1 MKLKKRTKLKEK
13 KEGNVKKKG
22 ELKVKKKEELINS
35 EAPLSFPSLLKNIF
49 LIFFCCF
56 QIF

>member
-49 LIFFCCF
+49 
-56 QIF
+56 